1 MDKKEQPCAVC
12 RSPARCIGFSA
23 YVCKSCTVFYRRTY
37 KQLDSLKCR
46 RVNQCAIDHELR
58 NTCRSCR
65 LRKCREVGLRM
76 AGRNLVIQYEG
87 YPVDDTDE
95 PLESSGP
102 EAPDRRPAS
111 TSSSLDE
118 GNMPSLIPESS
129 TSSTELPNSSSVW
142 GLPELSS
149 QQVDA
154 FAKYPHL
161 HHVLLAFRHLEQR
174 QRFLSAMHQEKD
186 LLHGN
191 ETTALTKSMH
201 TLLENATLR
210 LACIFIADVLSKCE
224 LNAEQRMT
232 ILKHVPV
239 EVSMAHKIGLTARV
253 FPQVGDPRIC
263 MFVGLDVDH
272 KNLQPF
278 VTNQQEA
285 DLIRPMFLAGFQ
297 ASEKARRL
305 QLTLLECAM
314 LPAIVIFEACDRYSI
329 NGEAVMSFRKHLYE
343 EFMACL
349 IEEHKSA
356 RAAGYRLIRLTSL
369 IYDTK
374 TLSVTQEEMYT
385 VLDVFLPEHRNS
397 FWQIKQQ
404 VPQSTKLETLAFA
417 SNDFIAKISEFGFD

>member
-46 RVNQCAIDHELR
+46 RVNH
-58 NTCRSCR
+58 
-65 LRKCREVGLRM
+65 
-76 AGRNLVIQYEG
+76 

-102 EAPDRRPAS
+102 EASDRRPAS

-129 TSSTELPNSSSVW
+129 TSSTELPNASSSVW
-142 GLPELSS
+142 GLPEL
-149 QQVDA
+149 
-154 FAKYPHL
+154 YPHL

-374 TLSVTQEEMYT
+374 TLSVTQKEMYT
-385 VLDVFLPEHRNS
+385 FVLLDVFLPEHRNS

-417 SNDFIAKISEFGFD
+417 SNDFIADFRIE